1 MEICFSIPVLKLSEF
16 LRSLNPNCFYL
27 IEFFFRPEKPFAGR
41 THFFRNPF
49 GLMLSSLDIIFP
61 KIFSSPS
68 STKVFQE
75 FGHTFVSYIFGLEN
89 KLSFHN
95 IF

>member
-1 MEICFSIPVLKLSEF
+1 
-16 LRSLNPNCFYL
+16 
-27 IEFFFRPEKPFAGR
+27 
-41 THFFRNPF
+41 
-49 GLMLSSLDIIFP
+49 MLSSLDIIFP
-61 KIFSSPS
+61 KIFSCPS

-95 IF
+95 IFSFPFILLKHLNIAYPLDK